1 MIPRGTA
8 AVDKLPHWRGE
19 FFSGTTLGQRRIML
33 RMALLGLLILLSV
46 GMLSAMELAAPP
58 RRAAAIV
65 QPLAEQDAAISASHD
80 ALAKAD
86 RLDLAA
92 VSSATPAQTASVED
106 RVAPPE
112 DTHIGSPEPKP
123 VVGHRHSRKKIA
135 TAARPKP
142 KPKPI
147 VIKRTANVQRSKAA
161 SDAEPCRLK
170 AFGGLRKAL
179 NLTGCEI

>member
-1 MIPRGTA
+1 
-8 AVDKLPHWRGE
+8 
-19 FFSGTTLGQRRIML
+19 ML

-46 GMLSAMELAAPP
+46 GVLSAMELSAPP

-65 QPLAEQDAAISASHD
+65 QPLAEQDSGISASHD

-86 RLDLAA
+86 RLEIAA
-92 VSSATPAQTASVED
+92 VSSAMPTQTASVED

-112 DTHIGSPEPKP
+112 DTQVGSSEPEPI
-123 VVGHRHSRKKIA
+123 VRHRHSPKKIA
-135 TAARPKP
+135 TTAERPKP
-142 KPKPI
+142 KPKAT
-147 VIKRTANVQRSKAA
+147 VVKRTAHFQRLKAA

-170 AFGGLRKAL
+170 AFGGLRKVL